1 MLNYTDLGFPGF
13 IVNYAVTDT
22 AKAEYVAAR
31 IQEGKLA
38 AFTYILLPNDHT
50 NGTAPGTPSPESMVA
65 DNDYAVGVLVDALS
79 QSPFWE
85 KSLMIITQDD
95 TQGCDDH
102 VDLYRSFAIL
112 VSPWVKRNHVTHV
125 HTSFPSIMSTITRIL
140 GVPPLGRMD
149 ATAMPFVDCFQVEP
163 NPAPM
168 PVTPRLYAP
177 ELNPREEP
185 APGADQSAQMS
196 WRSPDR
202 NPGLGIIL
210 DAYRLWKMGKIS
222 REEAERRIEKGEIS
236 ESFGKNG
243 LKNPTRIPWPSTE
256 PCSA

>member
-1 MLNYTDLGFPGF
+1 
-13 IVNYAVTDT
+13 
-22 AKAEYVAAR
+22 
-31 IQEGKLA
+31 
-38 AFTYILLPNDHT
+38 
-50 NGTAPGTPSPESMVA
+50 
-65 DNDYAVGVLVDALS
+65 
-79 QSPFWE
+79 
-85 KSLMIITQDD
+85 MIIIQDD

-185 APGADQSAQMS
+185 APGAEQSAQMS

-236 ESFGKNG
+236 EELWEEWVEESHEDTLAFDRALLR
-243 LKNPTRIPWPSTE
+243 LKQNHPEKVPERLRQESR
-256 PCSA
+256 